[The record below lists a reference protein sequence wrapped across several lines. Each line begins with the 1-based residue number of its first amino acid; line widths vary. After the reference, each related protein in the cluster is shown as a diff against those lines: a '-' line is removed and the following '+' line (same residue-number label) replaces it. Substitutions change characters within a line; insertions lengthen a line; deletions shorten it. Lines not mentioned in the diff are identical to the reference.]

1 MQKKYR
7 MDSLKVIKKLRE
19 DVTRYR
25 TQAEHEKNTLYLFE
39 EGRETAQKVYK
50 VLVSIERRLLD
61 IQSELVNQKS
71 NNDNS

>member
-1 MQKKYR
+1 
-7 MDSLKVIKKLRE
+7 MDNLKVIKKLWE

-25 TQAEHEKNTLYLFE
+25 TQAEKEKNTLYLFE

-61 IQSELVNQKS
+61 IQSELVNNQNS